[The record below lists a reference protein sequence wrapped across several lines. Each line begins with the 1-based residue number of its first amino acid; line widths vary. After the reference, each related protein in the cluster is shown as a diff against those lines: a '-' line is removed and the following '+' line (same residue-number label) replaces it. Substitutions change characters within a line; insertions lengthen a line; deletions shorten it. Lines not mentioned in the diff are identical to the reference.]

1 MAGNSRPENASCGAV
16 LCHAADSILSQCEL
30 ILLEVPDAAYTAPA
44 ETIRGGTLGKHLRHT
59 LDHFAALW
67 ADGDA
72 IEYDRRER
80 DVPMETDR
88 RAALAAIASLRER
101 LAGAASQDSTA
112 SVRVRVMVAGDG
124 TEVDLDSTF
133 GRELAFATHH
143 AVHHIAMMKAIAGE
157 FGLELPQGVGK
168 APSTILHERG
178 PR

>member
-1 MAGNSRPENASCGAV
+1 MAQNTRLEDASCGAA
-16 LCHAADSILSQCEL
+16 LCHAADSILAQCES

-59 LDHFAALW
+59 LDHFAAAC
-67 ADGDA
+67 ADCAVID
-72 IEYDRRER
+72 YDHRER

-88 RAALAAIASLRER
+88 RAALAAVASLRER
-101 LAGAASQDSTA
+101 LAASTTRDSA
-112 SVRVRVMVAGDG
+112 GSVRVRVMVAGDG
-124 TEVDLDSTF
+124 AEVELLSTF

-157 FGLELPQGVGK
+157 FGLELGDGVGK
-168 APSTILHERG
+168 APSTIHHERR